1 MSKIIVVGGGP
12 AGMMAAIT
20 AAQNGNSVL
29 LLERGKTV
37 GKKLSITGKGR
48 CNVTNDCDNQTLIEN
63 VTVNARF
70 LYAAF
75 NKFSTQDTIAFFEG
89 LGVPLKTERG
99 NRVFPVSDNANDIV
113 GALKRAAARAGVSIR
128 YNSKVTGVIVSDG
141 QAVGVSCNNE
151 NLYAD
156 AVILALG
163 GASYPTTGSDGLGF
177 DIVKDLGH
185 NVTPLKPSLI
195 PIVTK
200 EKWPSQL
207 SGLSLRNVAVK
218 LFDNSI
224 QKVIYEDFGEA
235 LFTHFGMSGP
245 VILSLSSHIKNIEK
259 DRFKILIDLKPALT
273 EKQLDARLLREF
285 SDTKITELKTVYR
298 RLLPASFAEIF
309 GEICGICD
317 TTHVSQVT
325 KQMRAD
331 IVHALKNV
339 ELTVDSFRP
348 IREAIITSGGID
360 VTEIDPKNMQSK
372 LIAELYF
379 AGEMID
385 VDAYT
390 GGFNLQIAFST
401 GFLAGNSIY

>member
-1 MSKIIVVGGGP
+1 MSKVIVVGGGP

-20 AAQNGNSVL
+20 AAQNGNSVV
-29 LLERGKTV
+29 LLERGKSV

-48 CNVTNDCDNQTLIEN
+48 CNVTNDCDVQTLIDN
-63 VTVNARF
+63 VTVNSRF

-75 NKFSTQDTIAFFEG
+75 NKFSAQDTKAFFED

-113 GALKRAAARAGVSIR
+113 GALKRAVTRNGVTIKL
-128 YNSKVTGVIVSDG
+128 NTKVTGVITENG
-141 QAVGVSCNNE
+141 TAVGVVCGDKKI
-151 NLYAD
+151 YAD
-156 AVILALG
+156 AVILAFG
-163 GASYPTTGSDGLGF
+163 GASYPVTGSDGLGF
-177 DIVKDLGH
+177 QIAKDLGH
-185 NVTPLKPSLI
+185 TVTPLKPSLI

-200 EKWPSQL
+200 EKWPSKL
-207 SGLSLRNVAVK
+207 SGLSLRNIGVK

-245 VILSLSSHIKNIEK
+245 VILSLSSHINNVQK
-259 DRFKILIDLKPALT
+259 DRFEIHIDLKPALT

-285 SDTKITELKTVYR
+285 ADSKISEMKTVYR
-298 RLLPASFAEIF
+298 KLLPASFAEIF
-309 GEICGICD
+309 GEICGVPD

-325 KQMRAD
+325 KQMRTD
-331 IVHALKNV
+331 IINALKNV
-339 ELTVDSFRP
+339 RLTVESFRP
-348 IREAIITSGGID
+348 ISEAIITSGG
-360 VTEIDPKNMQSK
+360 VKVSEIDPKNMQSK
-372 LIAELYF
+372 LISGLYF

-401 GFLAGNSIY
+401 GYLAGNSIY

>member
-75 NKFSTQDTIAFFEG
+75 NKFSSQDTKTFFEG

-113 GALKRAAARAGVSIR
+113 GALKRATARAGVSIR
-128 YNSKVTGVIVSDG
+128 YNSKVTGVIVNDG

-156 AVILALG
+156 AVILASG

-177 DIVKDLGH
+177 DIVKELGH

-218 LFDNSI
+218 LFDNNI
-224 QKVIYEDFGEA
+224 QKVVYEDFGEA

-309 GEICGICD
+309 GEICGVSD

-360 VTEIDPKNMQSK
+360 VSEIDPKNMQSK
-372 LIAELYF
+372 LIEGLYF

>member
-29 LLERGKTV
+29 LLERGKSV

-75 NKFSTQDTIAFFEG
+75 NKFSSQDTKAFFEG

-128 YNSKVTGVIVSDG
+128 YNSKVTGVIVNDG

-156 AVILALG
+156 AVILASG

-177 DIVKDLGH
+177 DIVKELGH

-207 SGLSLRNVAVK
+207 SGLSLRNVSVK

-309 GEICGICD
+309 GEICGVSD

-360 VTEIDPKNMQSK
+360 VSEIDPKNMQSK
-372 LIAELYF
+372 LIEGLYF

>member
-1 MSKIIVVGGGP
+1 MSKVIVVGGGP
-12 AGMMAAIT
+12 AGMMAAIA
-20 AAQNGNSVL
+20 AAQNGNSVT

-48 CNVTNDCDNQTLIEN
+48 CNVTNDCDIQTLIEN

-75 NKFSTQDTIAFFEG
+75 NKFSSEDTKAFFER

-113 GALKRAAARAGVSIR
+113 GALKRAAARSGVSVKCGV
-128 YNSKVTGVIVSDG
+128 KVTGVIEENG
-141 QAVGVSCNNE
+141 QAVGVLCGDTK
-151 NLYAD
+151 LYAD
-156 AVILALG
+156 AVILAVG

-177 DIVKDLGH
+177 DIAKELGH
-185 NVTPLKPSLI
+185 TVTPLKPSLI

-200 EKWPSQL
+200 EKWPSRL
-207 SGLSLRNVAVK
+207 TGLSLRNIGVK
-218 LFDNSI
+218 LLDTQSG
-224 QKVIYEDFGEA
+224 KVIYQDFGEA

-245 VILSLSSHIKNIEK
+245 VILSLSSHVKNVEK
-259 DRFKILIDLKPALT
+259 DRYKILIDMKPALS

-285 SDTKITELKTVYR
+285 SDCKITELKTVYR
-298 RLLPASFAEIF
+298 KLLPASFADIF
-309 GEICGICD
+309 GELCGVLD
-317 TTHVSQVT
+317 TMHVSQVT
-325 KQMRAD
+325 KQMRSD
-331 IVHALKNV
+331 IIATLKCIQ
-339 ELTVDSFRP
+339 LTVDDFRP
-348 IREAIITSGGID
+348 IREAIVTSGGIK
-360 VTEIDPKNMQSK
+360 VSEIDPKNMQSK
-372 LIAELYF
+372 LISRLYF

>member
-1 MSKIIVVGGGP
+1 MSKVIVAGGGP
-12 AGMMAAIT
+12 AGLMAAIT
-20 AAQNGNSVL
+20 AAQNGNSVT

-48 CNVTNDCDNQTLIEN
+48 CNVTNDCDIQTLIDN

-70 LYAAF
+70 LYASF
-75 NKFSTQDTIAFFEG
+75 NKFSSEDTKAFFEG

-113 GALKRAAARAGVSIR
+113 GALKRAAARSGVTIKFDK
-128 YNSKVTGVIVSDG
+128 KVTGVITEDG
-141 QAVGVSCNNE
+141 KAAGVSCGAE
-151 NLYAD
+151 KMYAD
-156 AVILALG
+156 AVVLAFG
-163 GASYPTTGSDGLGF
+163 GASYPMTGSDGLGF
-177 DIVKDLGH
+177 EIAKGIGH
-185 NVTPLKPSLI
+185 TVTPLKPSLI

-207 SGLSLRNVAVK
+207 TGLSLKNVAVK
-218 LFDNSI
+218 LFDTVETEI
-224 QKVIYEDFGEA
+224 IYEDFGEA

-245 VILSLSSHIKNIEK
+245 IILSLSSHIKQIEK
-259 DRFKILIDLKPALT
+259 DRYKILIDMKPALS
-273 EKQLDARLLREF
+273 EKQLGARLLREF
-285 SDTKITELKTVYR
+285 SDSKITELKTVYR
-298 RLLPASFAEIF
+298 KLLPASFAEIF
-309 GEICGICD
+309 GRICGVPD

-325 KQMRAD
+325 KQMRSD
-331 IVHALKNV
+331 IITALKNV

-348 IREAIITSGGID
+348 IREAIVTSGGIK
-360 VTEIDPKNMQSK
+360 VSEIDPKNMQSK
-372 LIAELYF
+372 LISGLYF

>member
-1 MSKIIVVGGGP
+1 MSNIIVVGGGP

-29 LLERGKTV
+29 LLERGKSV

-75 NKFSTQDTIAFFEG
+75 NKFSSQDTKSFFEG

-141 QAVGVSCNNE
+141 QAVGVTCNNE

-177 DIVKDLGH
+177 DIVKELGH

-207 SGLSLRNVAVK
+207 SGLSLRNVSVK

-309 GEICGICD
+309 GEICGVSD

-360 VTEIDPKNMQSK
+360 VSEIDPKNMQSK
-372 LIAELYF
+372 LIEGLYF